1 MGKNQYWALCGNP
14 GQVVKIWNKS
24 LNALLGWMYTIHGST
39 STKNQVHFINHPSLK
54 QIRQFVYKSNNWM
67 SVSHCIVY
75 TLHKQQKQWNNDHW
89 FIPSLEF
96 SAPNFFGV
104 KIGPLP
110 QLRSSCHVTVS
121 FSFLHFWPEPAH
133 CPVHFQ
139 CSLSSSLS
147 VLLPSDA
154 AVFFSCIVRV
164 QRQSFEWHVLGL
176 SLPWLALLQAA
187 LCHCWFS
194 LTCFTV
200 LAPGRHRLASGRL
213 FKWIYTG
220 CL

>member
-24 LNALLGWMYTIHGST
+24 LNALSGWMYTIHGST
-39 STKNQVHFINHPSLK
+39 STKNQVHFIYHPSLK
-54 QIRQFVYKSNNWM
+54 QIRQIVYKSKYSL
-67 SVSHCIVY
+67 SVSHCILY

-154 AVFFSCIVRV
+154 AVFF
-164 QRQSFEWHVLGL
+164 
-176 SLPWLALLQAA
+176 LLHSARSTPE
-187 LCHCWFS
+187 LWM
-194 LTCFTV
+194 TCFGAFFALTRF
-200 LAPGRHRLASGRL
+200 APSSIVPLLVQPDLLHSFSTRETSPCVRST
-213 FKWIYTG
+213 F
-220 CL
+220 